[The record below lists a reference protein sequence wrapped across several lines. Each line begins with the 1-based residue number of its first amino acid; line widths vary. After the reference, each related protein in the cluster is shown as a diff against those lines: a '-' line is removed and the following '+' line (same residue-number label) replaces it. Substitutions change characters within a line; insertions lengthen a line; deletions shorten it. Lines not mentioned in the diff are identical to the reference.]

1 MKTVEPIRD
10 EVLVKEI
17 ADWMKTSS
25 ADDPELCERNF
36 VLWMMGIYSGL
47 RISDIVKNR
56 ISVVKGKKSLTLR
69 ENKTGKQTII
79 EIAPPLRM
87 CLAKY
92 CSSREPEEYLI
103 RSRKG
108 YNKPITRQQA
118 YNILNKMADHFKLD
132 NIGCHTMRKTF
143 GYHFYKK
150 YNEIATLM
158 NIFNHSSQSITLRYI
173 GIDQEEIGMKMKKFR
188 IF

>member
-1 MKTVEPIRD
+1 MNRVEPIRD
-10 EVLVKEI
+10 EILVGEI
-17 ADWMKTSS
+17 ADWMLTAS
-25 ADDPELCERNF
+25 ANDKDLCERNH

-47 RISDIVKNR
+47 RISDVVKNR
-56 ISVVKGKKSLTLR
+56 ISAVKGKKCLTLR
-69 ENKTGKQTII
+69 ETKTGKQTII
-79 EIAPPLRM
+79 EIAPPLRI

-92 CSSREPEEYLI
+92 CASREPDEYLI
-103 RSRKG
+103 RSREG

-118 YNILNKMADHFKLD
+118 YNILNKMAAHFKLD

-150 YNEIATLM
+150 YHDIATLM
-158 NIFNHSSQSITLRYI
+158 DIFNHSSQSITLRYI
-173 GIDQEEIGMKMKKFR
+173 GIDQEEIGLKMKKFR